1 MSSKQ
6 ILRITNLYSYNCN
19 ITFFSFRIM
28 SKSVSLKFLRLKLV
42 KLECIIMQFDLYTI
56 KDLAMS
62 WMEPVA
68 CILFIIKTE
77 QGILARNV
85 IKI

>member
-6 ILRITNLYSYNCN
+6 ILTITNLYSYNCN

-28 SKSVSLKFLRLKLV
+28 SKSVSLKILRLKLV
-42 KLECIIMQFDLYTI
+42 KSECIIMQFDLCTI
-56 KDLAMS
+56 KDVAMS

-68 CILFIIKTE
+68 CLLFIVKTG